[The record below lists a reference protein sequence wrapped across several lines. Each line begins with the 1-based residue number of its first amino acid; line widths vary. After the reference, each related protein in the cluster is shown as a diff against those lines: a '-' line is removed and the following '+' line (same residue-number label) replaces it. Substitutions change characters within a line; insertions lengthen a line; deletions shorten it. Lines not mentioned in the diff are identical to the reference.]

1 MSFLENKPITT
12 TTTTPTSVK
21 INDHV
26 TKQPSEVIKWN
37 KPVYLELNENG
48 Q

>member
-1 MSFLENKPITT
+1 MSLFENKPI

-21 INDHV
+21 IDDHV